1 MTIAALPLAGRTALV
16 TGGSRGIGK
25 SIAERL
31 GSAGATVIV
40 AARSVT
46 HSTRFKGTVRE
57 TCGLIESRGGHAIAM
72 PLDLEDAASRRA
84 LIAES
89 IARVGRLDILV
100 NNAGTANY
108 KKTDAMPLEEA
119 LAQVQTYFLGPWDL
133 CHHVLPHMKANG
145 RGWIINVGSCAA
157 QPPTLPYAEY
167 NAQRGDETLYA
178 TLKAAIHRFS
188 TGLAAEVQQHNISV
202 NVVAPVLAIF
212 TPGIESLGWGLTADH
227 EIMEAPEHI
236 AEAALD
242 LLCHEPKDHTGNIAY
257 SYQYLDAIRR
267 STMSLD
273 GTRVIQQRGGSVG
286 IIDPSSATSPQS

>member
-1 MTIAALPLAGRTALV
+1 VTGAALPLAGRTALV

-40 AARSVT
+40 AARSLT
-46 HSTRFKGTVRE
+46 SSTRFKGTVQE
-57 TCGLIESRGGHAIAM
+57 TCELIESRGGRAIAM

-84 LIAES
+84 LIADT
-89 IARVGRLDILV
+89 IARIGRLDILV

-108 KKTDAMPLEEA
+108 KKTDAMSLEEA
-119 LAQVQTYFLGPWDL
+119 FSQVQTYFLGPWDL
-133 CHHVLPHMKANG
+133 CHQILPHMKANG
-145 RGWIINVGSCAA
+145 RGWIVNVGSCAA
-157 QPPTLPYAEY
+157 LPPTRPFAEY

-188 TGLAAEVQQHNISV
+188 TGLAAEVQQYNISV

-227 EIMEAPEHI
+227 DIMEAPEHI
-236 AEAALD
+236 AEAALEM
-242 LLCHEPKDHTGNIAY
+242 LCHEPKDHTGNIAF
-257 SYQYLDAIRR
+257 SYQYLDQIGRTTR
-267 STMSLD
+267 SLD
-273 GTRVIQQRGGSVG
+273 GMRVIQQRDAPAVTLDSTAAAL
-286 IIDPSSATSPQS
+286 PTP